1 MELATEHQQL
11 IDFFAG
17 RELPVGPQHVN
28 PYSVFLNLSGAVQT
42 RLADLY
48 CDVETTQLSAIL
60 MLREVKDW
68 LLTQDQMLV

>member
-1 MELATEHQQL
+1 MQLSTQHQQL

-17 RELPVGPQHVN
+17 RNLPSGPQHVN

-48 CDVETTQLSAIL
+48 CDVETTQQSAAL

-68 LLTQDQMLV
+68 LLSQEQIVG